1 VSKRNLTI
9 FRSAPASSEA
19 PVGSGSA
26 LLSVRH
32 LHKRFGGV
40 VAAED
45 ITFDVPPGGVLGLIG
60 PNGAGKSTLL
70 KTICGECRADSGEVW
85 FDGRRID
92 RLPRHAM
99 ARLGVVL
106 AHQIPRPFA
115 DLTVRENVTLGAL
128 AARDR
133 SGPSVPE
140 RVNDAITDAGLQDKA
155 AMPART
161 LSVVDLKR
169 LEVARALSLSP
180 RLLLLDEVGAG
191 LVQEELRS
199 MIAVLERVAARGV
212 TLLVVEHVEQ
222 VIKELAGHV
231 LVLDWGKVVSE
242 GSPEAVAGDP
252 RVKSLYLGT
261 GPRPGEQRR
270 RPRAGTAERLLVLG
284 GVHADYGGA
293 HALRDVDIEV
303 RQGEVVALVGAN
315 GAGKTTLANVIS
327 GNKRASAGAVTYDG
341 REISAVPTH
350 RRVELGI
357 AHAHE
362 GRRIFGELTVRENL
376 ALGAYGRRARHQ
388 AEDGLRQVEELF
400 PELVERREQRGGTLS
415 GGQQQMLAIARA
427 LMSSPRLLVLDEVS
441 LGLAPVMADRIYE
454 ALEAIAAGGLSVLL
468 IEQNVRRSLGC
479 ADRAYVL
486 DHGSIS
492 FAGAPEELEHEARL
506 LEAYFGQPAGLT
518 PATPLV
524 TTAKGTN
531 Q

>member
-1 VSKRNLTI
+1 MRQQNLT
-9 FRSAPASSEA
+9 RLRPTEASHGALVAPGAE
-19 PVGSGSA
+19 

-45 ITFDVPPGGVLGLIG
+45 ITFDVSSGGVLGIIG

-92 RLPRHAM
+92 HMPRHVL

-115 DLTVRENVTLGAL
+115 NLTVRENVTLGAL

-133 SGPSVPE
+133 SDLSVSE
-140 RVNDAITDAGLQDKA
+140 RVRRAIADAGLEGKA
-155 AMPART
+155 AMAARM
-161 LSVVDLKR
+161 LSIIDLKR

-191 LVQEELRS
+191 LVPSELRS
-199 MIAVLERVAARGV
+199 MIGLLESVAARGV

-222 VIKELAGHV
+222 VISELAGHV

-242 GSPEAVAGDP
+242 GSPEAVACDP
-252 RVKSLYLGT
+252 QVKSLYLGT
-261 GPRPGEQRR
+261 GTRSGDRR
-270 RPRAGTAERLLVLG
+270 RSRAGETEPLLVLG
-284 GVHADYGGA
+284 GVNADYGGA
-293 HALRDVDIEV
+293 HALRDIDIEV
-303 RQGEVVALVGAN
+303 REGEVVALVGAN

-327 GNKRASAGAVTYDG
+327 GIKSPSAGTVTFAG
-341 REISAVPTH
+341 REISAMPTH
-350 RRVELGI
+350 RRVDLGI

-362 GRRIFGELTVRENL
+362 GRRIFGDLTVQENL
-376 ALGAYGRRARHQ
+376 ALGAYGVRARSQ
-388 AEDGLRQVEELF
+388 AEARRRQVEELF
-400 PELVERREQRGGTLS
+400 PELVERRDQRGGTLS

-441 LGLAPVMADRIYE
+441 LGLAPVMVDRIYE

-486 DHGSIS
+486 DHGSVS
-492 FAGAPEELEHEARL
+492 FAGPPEELEHEGRL

-518 PATPLV
+518 PATPVV

>member
-1 VSKRNLTI
+1 MPALHDAAV
-9 FRSAPASSEA
+9 AP
-19 PVGSGSA
+19 GSA

-32 LHKRFGGV
+32 VHKRFGGV
-40 VAAED
+40 VAADD
-45 ITFDVPPGGVLGLIG
+45 ITFDVSPGDVLGLIG

-92 RLPRHAM
+92 RLPRHVL

-115 DLTVRENVTLGAL
+115 ELTVRENVILGAL
-128 AARDR
+128 AAGGR
-133 SGPSVPE
+133 SDLSVPE
-140 RVNDAITDAGLQDKA
+140 RVSQAIAHAGLEDRA

-161 LSVVDLKR
+161 LSIIDLKR

-191 LVQEELRS
+191 LVQSELGA
-199 MIAVLERVAARGV
+199 MIELLASVAARGV

-222 VIKELAGHV
+222 VIRELAGHV
-231 LVLDWGKVVSE
+231 LVLDWGRVVSE
-242 GSPEAVAGDP
+242 GSPEAVAADP
-252 RVKSLYLGT
+252 RVKSLYLGS
-261 GPRPGEQRR
+261 GARPGGRR
-270 RPRAGTAERLLVLG
+270 RRSHAGETEPLLALS
-284 GVHADYGGA
+284 GVNADYGGA
-293 HALRDVDIEV
+293 HALRDVDLEV
-303 RQGEVVALVGAN
+303 REGEVVALVGAN

-327 GNKRASAGAVTYDG
+327 GVKGASAGTVTFAG
-341 REISAVPTH
+341 REISALPTH

-376 ALGAYGRRARHQ
+376 ALGAYGSRARHQ
-388 AEDGLRQVEELF
+388 ADARLRQVEELF

-441 LGLAPVMADRIYE
+441 LGLAPVMVDRIYE
-454 ALEAIAAGGLSVLL
+454 ALDAIAAGGLSVLL
-468 IEQNVRRSLGC
+468 IEQNARRSLGC

-486 DHGSIS
+486 DHGCVS

-518 PATPLV
+518 PATPVV